1 MERFAGLR
9 AIAGVTMNPEM
20 APADAS
26 VPGRSPDPGGIVG
39 DGAVDHPDLSGADV
53 AGIFGDLFDRHA
65 RDLYRYL
72 AARVGASLADDLV
85 ADAFVTALRRRE
97 TYDPV
102 RGTARSW
109 LFGIATNE
117 LRHHQRA
124 ESRHH
129 AATVRLTG
137 QFASISGP
145 EDRAVEKVDA
155 ADAVRR
161 LAGALQRLSDLDRDL
176 LLLNSWAQLD
186 PAEIAV
192 AVGIP
197 AGTVRTRLHRIR
209 VNLRRAAVQAGSAG
223 DVIPLYPAAERGIDH
238 G

>member
-1 MERFAGLR
+1 
-9 AIAGVTMNPEM
+9 MNPEM

-26 VPGRSPDPGGIVG
+26 VPGRSPDGGGIVG
-39 DGAVDHPDLSGADV
+39 DGVDHPDLSGSDV
-53 AGIFGDLFDRHA
+53 AGIFGALFDRHS

-85 ADAFVTALRRRE
+85 ADVFVTALRRRQ

-137 QFASISGP
+137 QFASLAGP

-155 ADAVRR
+155 AEAVRR
-161 LAGALQRLSDLDRDL
+161 LAGALKQLSDLDRDL
-176 LLLNSWAQLD
+176 LLLNSWAQLG

-197 AGTVRTRLHRIR
+197 AGTVRTRLHRVR
-209 VNLRRAAVQAGSAG
+209 VSLRRAAVEAGSVG
-223 DVIPLYPAAERGIDH
+223 DVIPLYPAAQRGIDH